1 MFTTFCHS
9 CTILAKTTKESYET
23 VLRLFALTALFLSL
37 PAAAANTPLR
47 LYGFDCGTLA
57 VADLGAIDPVA
68 GKGKSKTLANACY
81 LVVHPKGSLVWDTGL
96 GDELAA
102 KPEGV
107 EAAPGFHTSMKKS
120 VAAQFKEIGVA
131 PDSVRYLGLSH
142 MHGDHI
148 GNVSLFPRSTLLM
161 QKEEYAAAFGP
172 RAASFGND
180 PSTYP
185 TLARNPVTKLNG
197 DHDVFGDGNVI
208 IKRAP
213 GHTPGHQVLFLRL
226 PNTGKVLL
234 SGDMA
239 IYESHWH
246 GRTVPTFNYD
256 KPASRRTMAHMAR
269 FLKAHQAKLWIQHDS
284 EQNVTLRRAPDY
296 YD

>member
-1 MFTTFCHS
+1 MRLCF
-9 CTILAKTTKESYET
+9 
-23 VLRLFALTALFLSL
+23 RLFALTAFFL
-37 PAAAANTPLR
+37 PIAAAAANTPLR
-47 LYGFDCGTLA
+47 LYVLDCGTLA
-57 VADLGAIDPVA
+57 VADLAAIDPVA
-68 GKGKSKTLANACY
+68 GKGKSKTLADACY
-81 LVVHPKGSLVWDTGL
+81 LVVHPKGTLVWDTGL

-107 EAAPGFHTSMKKS
+107 QAAPGFHMSMKKS

-148 GNVSLFPRSTLLM
+148 GNVSLFPHSTLLM

-180 PSTYP
+180 PSAYP

-197 DHDVFGDGNVI
+197 DHDVFGDGSVL

-213 GHTPGHQVLFLRL
+213 GHTPGHQVLFLQL

-234 SGDMA
+234 SGDMTV
-239 IYESHWH
+239 YESHWH
-246 GRTVPTFNYD
+246 SRTVPTFNFD

-269 FLKAHQAKLWIQHDS
+269 FLKANQAKLWIQHDF
-284 EQNVTLRRAPDY
+284 EQNATLRRAPAY